1 MNALALHHE
10 RGPGIHR
17 IVRWRKQIGADL
29 HPFSEIPDRP
39 KNHTRYHRY
48 VKLVRAA
55 EAQLVKYLVGI
66 NRDIARRARLRGI
79 TPK

>member
-1 MNALALHHE
+1 MNAAPAFTGSFVGVNKLVLTCI
-10 RGPGIHR
+10 R
-17 IVRWRKQIGADL
+17 
-29 HPFSEIPDRP
+29 FSEIPDRP